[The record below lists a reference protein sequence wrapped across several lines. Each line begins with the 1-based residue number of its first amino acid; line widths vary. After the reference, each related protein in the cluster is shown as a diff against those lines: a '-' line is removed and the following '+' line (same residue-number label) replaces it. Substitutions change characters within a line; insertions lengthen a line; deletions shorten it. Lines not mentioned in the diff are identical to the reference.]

1 MDRVFCLFGPL
12 TLLTARKI
20 KILKKW
26 KTPGGIIILHLCTTS
41 DNHMMHV
48 PWDMECKRQF
58 FAILDHFLPFYPP
71 KNLNKNAQRYYHST
85 SVYHKWKSYNEWFLR
100 YGTEFFL
107 ILDHLLA
114 FFKILKKW
122 KKVWKYHHYT

>member
-1 MDRVFCLFGPL
+1 MDRVFCYFGPL
-12 TLLTARKI
+12 TLLTTRKI

-26 KTPGGIIILHLCTTS
+26 NTWRYYHFTLVYHKWQSYDACSLRYGVQKTIFCHFRP
-41 DNHMMHV
+41 
-48 PWDMECKRQF
+48 F
-58 FAILDHFLPFYPP
+58 FAIF